1 MTTWM
6 KISLKE
12 LHVLY
17 IMYCDMETK
26 KIVGDKIFAIEPCI

>member
-26 KIVGDKIFAIEPCI
+26 KLLEIKYLQ